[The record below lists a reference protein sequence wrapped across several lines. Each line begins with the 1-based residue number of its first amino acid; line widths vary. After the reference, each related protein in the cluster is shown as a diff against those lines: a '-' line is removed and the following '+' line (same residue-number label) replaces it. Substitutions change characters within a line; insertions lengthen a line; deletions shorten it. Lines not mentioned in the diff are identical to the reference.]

1 MTVPVFTRLSA
12 DVQDFKSSFKEVIS
26 QGLRSFTQT
35 VGCVGSLFFISPQ
48 MTAVVGVSLPLM
60 IAVGSVLGHVLRR
73 WSRDAQE
80 QVGVVLRGGTV
91 FTARCVFAL
100 LLFRFLW
107 QQG

>member
-1 MTVPVFTRLSA
+1 
-12 DVQDFKSSFKEVIS
+12 
-26 QGLRSFTQT
+26 
-35 VGCVGSLFFISPQ
+35 

-91 FTARCVFAL
+91 FYCKMCVCIAFV
-100 LLFRFLW
+100 
-107 QQG
+107 